1 MKYIIFIKIILI
13 YKLNKYNWIFIKN
26 HNSIINHGS
35 QKSKI
40 TIGIAQLLNNNLKL
54 GNSTIQYMKNTNSI
68 YIPEDV
74 FFSKSLID
82 YDIGLVLHIN

>member
-1 MKYIIFIKIILI
+1 M
-13 YKLNKYNWIFIKN
+13 IFIKN

-54 GNSTIQYMKNTNSI
+54 GNISSIPRIKKSAEITI
-68 YIPEDV
+68 
-74 FFSKSLID
+74 
-82 YDIGLVLHIN
+82 